1 MYKMHV
7 KGPVDIIISDLSFK
21 DFHPLF
27 TTVLYKPSPKQK
39 YEKKEIQQDLG
50 FRIEPR
56 SYLLRSYSDTD
67 L

>member
-1 MYKMHV
+1 MHV
-7 KGPVDIIISDLSFK
+7 KGIVDIIISDPSFK
-21 DFHPLF
+21 EFHPLF
-27 TTVLYKPSPKQK
+27 TTVLYKPSPQQK